1 MSSKGLT
8 KHIFQISYDTD
19 ETKDHTID
27 ARKLGQAIISTSDAL
42 KNSNKVI
49 NGESSEI
56 EIDVKAHSEGS
67 FVVEFVT
74 YINSVGVNPLSILG
88 LVPVAAGTATVFGA
102 LKQLGERK
110 IKMIQPISKGKAKL
124 TLSDKTEIELPQN
137 VADLISSKV
146 IRDSIDVIV
155 KAPLDGV
162 KNAKFIVKDEEGKE
176 VFKIEESEVASYTKM
191 KLNIVDEVTE
201 FEETKNV
208 KFIHVNF
215 EGASGWKVRY
225 GDGETATVKM
235 KDKAFLERIN
245 KDKEKFSKGD
255 TFVVKIKT
263 TKTHRHGTSPHY
275 NREIIE
281 VLRNRTEKG
290 RQLAK

>member
-1 MSSKGLT
+1 MPSSELT
-8 KHIFQISYDTD
+8 KHTFQISYDTD

-27 ARKLGQAIISTSDAL
+27 ARKLGLAIVSTSDAL
-42 KNSNKVI
+42 KNADKII
-49 NGESSEI
+49 NGESSEV
-56 EIDVKAHSEGS
+56 ELDVKAHSEGS

-74 YINSVGVNPLSILG
+74 YLNNSGVNPLSILG
-88 LVPVAAGTATVFGA
+88 LIPVTAGTATVFGA

-110 IKMIQPISKGKAKL
+110 IKMMQPTASGKAKL

-146 IRDSIDVIV
+146 MRDSIDTIV

-162 KNAKFIVKDEEGKE
+162 KDAKFIIKDENGSDFFTVEETE
-176 VFKIEESEVASYTKM
+176 VSSYTKM
-191 KLNIVDEVTE
+191 QQNIVDEVTE
-201 FEETKNV
+201 IDETKNV

-225 GDGETATVKM
+225 TDGEPVTVKM
-235 KDKAFLERIN
+235 KDEAFLERIN
-245 KDKEKFSKGD
+245 KDKENFSKGD
-255 TFVVKIKT
+255 TFAVKIKT
-263 TKTHRHGTSPHY
+263 TKTHRHGTTPLYS
-275 NREIIE
+275 RELIE